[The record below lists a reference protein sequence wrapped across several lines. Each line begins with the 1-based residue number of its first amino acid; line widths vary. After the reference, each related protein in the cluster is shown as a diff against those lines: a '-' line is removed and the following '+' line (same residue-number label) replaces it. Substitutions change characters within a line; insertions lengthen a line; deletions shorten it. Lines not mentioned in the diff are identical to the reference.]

1 MINAYKKFWSNY
13 VNFSGISSRREY
25 WLAWL
30 MNTIIYL
37 ILTAILIVY
46 ISTTGIHGTYHEIS
60 TVNGSEFN
68 FQISGVGIP
77 IILWI
82 AFIYSLLI
90 ILPSFAIS
98 VRRLRDAGFHW
109 AFIFFNL
116 IPTIGSVVLL
126 ILHCLPTSEKN
137 EDMIKRKRT
146 YPDELEKWYMLKEKN
161 IITEDE
167 YKLKKKELLK
177 K

>member
-1 MINAYKKFWSNY
+1 MINAYKKFWNSY
-13 VNFSGISSRREY
+13 FNFSGISSRKEY

-37 ILTAILIVY
+37 ILIAVLIVY
-46 ISTTGIHGTYHEIS
+46 ISVMGIHGTYHEIT
-60 TVNGSEFN
+60 TVNGSDFN

-82 AFIYSLLI
+82 IFIYSLLI
-90 ILPSFAIS
+90 VLPSFSIS

-109 AFIFFNL
+109 AFIFLNM

-126 ILHCLPTSEKN
+126 ILHCLPTSEKV
-137 EDMIKRKRT
+137 EDMTKVKHAKS
-146 YPDELEKWYMLKEKN
+146 DEIEKWYKLKEKN
-161 IITEDE
+161 AITEDE
-167 YKLKKKELLK
+167 YELKKKELL
-177 K
+177 